1 VLSEARKRAGL
12 TQAALA
18 KKVGV
23 HQVTIA
29 RIESGAR
36 HPSMTLLQ
44 RIARAL
50 GVPLAELLG

>member
-1 VLSEARKRAGL
+1 MLSEARKRAGL